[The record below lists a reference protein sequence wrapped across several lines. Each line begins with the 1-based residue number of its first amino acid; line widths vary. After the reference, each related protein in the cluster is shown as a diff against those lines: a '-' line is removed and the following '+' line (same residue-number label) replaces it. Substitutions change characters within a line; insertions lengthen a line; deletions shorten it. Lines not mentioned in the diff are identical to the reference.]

1 MVIIFNVTYINGE
14 SGYFYG
20 FVMIEVSRLVVVVL
34 VTRFLPII
42 VNLFDFF

>member
-1 MVIIFNVTYINGE
+1 MVIIFNVTCINGE

-20 FVMIEVSRLVVVVL
+20 FVMIEVSRLVVVL
-34 VTRFLPII
+34 VMRFLPII